1 MLANLNDVLIPAK
14 KGGYGIGLFNTCN
27 MEEMRGVLA
36 AAEETQMP
44 VIIGT
49 AEILLPFTPLENLI
63 DLLIPA
69 ARRAS
74 VPVVVHYDHGLTYER
89 CKQALDGGFSS
100 VMYDCSADSYE
111 DNVRKTAEMVKLAH
125 SYGATVEAE
134 LGKIG
139 GAEPANEAD
148 GIPESYYTDPLLAKD
163 FVEKTGVDALAIA
176 VGTAHGPYKFKPK
189 LDFDRIRT
197 IAELIPDTPLVL
209 HGGSGLSDSDFQK
222 AITAGIS
229 KVNIFTD
236 LDTAA
241 ATAARESLDRGNTV
255 LTKMMPDMVEG
266 VKNEVK
272 KKILLF
278 KNNK

>member
-27 MEEMRGVLA
+27 MEMMRGVLA
-36 AAEETQMP
+36 AAEEAQMR
-44 VIIGT
+44 VIVGT

-74 VPVVVHYDHGLTYER
+74 VPVVVHYDHGLTYQR